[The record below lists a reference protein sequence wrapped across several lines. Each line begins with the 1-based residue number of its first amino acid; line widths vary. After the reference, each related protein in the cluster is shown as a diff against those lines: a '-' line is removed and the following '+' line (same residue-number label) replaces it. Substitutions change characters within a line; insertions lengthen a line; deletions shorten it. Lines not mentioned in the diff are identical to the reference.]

1 MDINK
6 LDILAFLILLIPS
19 VQKSLFLNITFS
31 TKVNISLINSST
43 FFNELLLNK
52 LVINTNLGTP
62 NQILPLKIKLK
73 YSTLTITSTLS
84 KYNNLTKKFNPKN
97 STSYSN
103 ISKIERFGYDEFI
116 NGIKSLEKFEFE
128 KNKFLDDFKF
138 ILVTETYYDVSG
150 VFGLKLDYD
159 RNLENFSLL
168 KQFKERNLISNL
180 IFFFDFEKTNNSPL
194 KYNGNLI
201 IGIYPHEYYSTIYKK
216 ENYFEMSASPNF
228 SPLNEFFEIKYLEI
242 YYGEKNYDF
251 SEQIITEIDFSK
263 NYILGT
269 TKFKKYILEEFSKL
283 YEGKCNTITSKAID
297 YIICDKDINLNK
309 LNNLYLYNAN
319 NNYTFVLAPSDLFT
333 SYDNKLYYL
342 IYFKNL
348 ETVSTWSLG
357 LVFIRKYNLVFD
369 QEKKIIGC
377 YNNKEVNFDIN
388 LLLKIFLILTCVIII
403 ILIILLMYYRKFLN
417 KRKIR
422 ANELENDVDYI
433 SFNKTT

>member
-19 VQKSLFLNITFS
+19 IQKSLFLNITFS

-201 IGIYPHEYYSTIYKK
+201 IGIYTHEYYPTIYKK

-297 YIICDKDINLNK
+297 YILCDKDINLNK

-388 LLLKIFLILTCVIII
+388 LLLKISLILTCVIII

>member
-1 MDINK
+1 M
-6 LDILAFLILLIPS
+6 
-19 VQKSLFLNITFS
+19 
-31 TKVNISLINSST
+31 
-43 FFNELLLNK
+43 
-52 LVINTNLGTP
+52 VINTNLGTP

-201 IGIYPHEYYSTIYKK
+201 IGIYPHEY
-216 ENYFEMSASPNF
+216 
-228 SPLNEFFEIKYLEI
+228 
-242 YYGEKNYDF
+242 
-251 SEQIITEIDFSK
+251 
-263 NYILGT
+263 
-269 TKFKKYILEEFSKL
+269 
-283 YEGKCNTITSKAID
+283 
-297 YIICDKDINLNK
+297 
-309 LNNLYLYNAN
+309 
-319 NNYTFVLAPSDLFT
+319 
-333 SYDNKLYYL
+333 
-342 IYFKNL
+342 
-348 ETVSTWSLG
+348 
-357 LVFIRKYNLVFD
+357 
-369 QEKKIIGC
+369 
-377 YNNKEVNFDIN
+377 
-388 LLLKIFLILTCVIII
+388 
-403 ILIILLMYYRKFLN
+403 
-417 KRKIR
+417 
-422 ANELENDVDYI
+422 
-433 SFNKTT
+433 

>member
-1 MDINK
+1 ME
-6 LDILAFLILLIPS
+6 L
-19 VQKSLFLNITFS
+19 SLWKNLN
-31 TKVNISLINSST
+31 
-43 FFNELLLNK
+43 
-52 LVINTNLGTP
+52 
-62 NQILPLKIKLK
+62 LK
-73 YSTLTITSTLS
+73 
-84 KYNNLTKKFNPKN
+84 
-97 STSYSN
+97 
-103 ISKIERFGYDEFI
+103 KI
-116 NGIKSLEKFEFE
+116 
-128 KNKFLDDFKF
+128 KFLDDFKF

>member
-31 TKVNISLINSST
+31 TNINISLINSST

-138 ILVTETYYDVSG
+138 ILVTETYHDVSG

-263 NYILGT
+263 NYSLGT

-283 YEGKCNTITSKAID
+283 YEGKCNKITSKAID
-297 YIICDKDINLNK
+297 YILCDKDINLNK

-388 LLLKIFLILTCVIII
+388 LLLKISLILTCVIII

>member
-62 NQILPLKIKLK
+62 KQILPLKIKLK

-116 NGIKSLEKFEFE
+116 NGIKSIEKFEFE
-128 KNKFLDDFKF
+128 KNKFIDDFKF
-138 ILVTETYYDVSG
+138 ILVTETYHAVSG
-150 VFGLKLDYD
+150 IFGLKLDYD

-201 IGIYPHEYYSTIYKK
+201 IGIYPHEYYPIIYKK
-216 ENYFEMSASPNF
+216 ENYFEMSVSPNF

-242 YYGEKNYDF
+242 YYGDKNYDF

-263 NYILGT
+263 NFILGT

-283 YEGKCNTITSKAID
+283 YEGKCNTITSKGID
-297 YIICDKDINLNK
+297 YILCDKDININK
-309 LNNLYLYNAN
+309 LKNLYLYNAN

-403 ILIILLMYYRKFLN
+403 ILITILMYYRKFLN